1 MLVKLYHPLKKI
13 TWYGIMPSLCQN
25 SSGVERLTR
34 NEQVKGSIP
43 FFGSGGF
50 FKPLFSFMIL
60 SSLEKRIPGR
70 SREACYFCLITAWA
84 AAKRAMGTR
93 KGEQET

>member
-13 TWYGIMPSLCQN
+13 TRYGIMPSLCQN

-43 FFGSGGF
+43 FFGSSG
-50 FKPLFSFMIL
+50 FKPLFFLIL
-60 SSLEKRIPGR
+60 PSLEKKNPGPKPGKHVT
-70 SREACYFCLITAWA
+70 SA
-84 AAKRAMGTR
+84 
-93 KGEQET
+93 